1 MNKKIQSTIFLT
13 LTAMIWGF
21 AFVAQR
27 SGMEHIGPF
36 LFSGLRMLIGSLAL
50 IPIILITER
59 FSKRNKEPE
68 KLNIESEN
76 ENSKLNIESVDIN
89 SKLKSESVDIN
100 SKLKS
105 DSDINSKLK
114 SELEYDL
121 KLKNNIEYVDSKMN
135 SVASK
140 AVNMDSANPITSE
153 DAELNMQQDRR
164 YLFQGGIA
172 CGLVVFFA
180 ANFQQVGLVF
190 TTAAKTGFITT
201 LYIVLV
207 PLSGLFLKHKVG
219 LNAWIGVIIATF
231 GLYFLCITEKLTISF
246 GDFVVLIGAGFWA
259 AHILCMDY
267 YAPKVSVPKLICVQF
282 IVSGV
287 LSLVISIFREEITWN
302 AIIQAAPALLYVGI
316 FSSAIAFTF
325 QGLGQKHASPTAA
338 SIILSTEAV
347 FGALGGVLVLN
358 EMLSTREWLGC
369 VLMFIAVII
378 TQLPS
383 RPSK

>member
-27 SGMEHIGPF
+27 SGMDHIGPF
-36 LFSGLRMLIGSLAL
+36 LFSGLRMLLGSLAL
-50 IPIILITER
+50 IPIILITEK
-59 FSKRNKEPE
+59 FSGAKKESLKRMDSGSD
-68 KLNIESEN
+68 SEN
-76 ENSKLNIESVDIN
+76 ESG
-89 SKLKSESVDIN
+89 
-100 SKLKS
+100 S
-105 DSDINSKLK
+105 DSGNKHENGKESETDEISSLK
-114 SELEYDL
+114 ENQNTFLTLDYEESTLLARQQSRKDL
-121 KLKNNIEYVDSKMN
+121 L
-135 SVASK
+135 
-140 AVNMDSANPITSE
+140 
-153 DAELNMQQDRR
+153 R
-164 YLFQGGIA
+164 GGFA
-172 CGLVVFFA
+172 CGFIVFFA

-219 LNAWIGVIIATF
+219 LNAWIGVAVATF

-259 AHILCMDY
+259 AHILCMDH
-267 YAPKVSVPKLICVQF
+267 YAPKVSVPKLICLQF
-282 IVSGV
+282 LVSGV
-287 LSLVISIFREEITWN
+287 LSLAISFFREEITWTS
-302 AIIQAAPALLYVGI
+302 IVQATPALLYVGI

-347 FGALGGVLVLN
+347 FGALGGVIVLQ
-358 EMLSTREWLGC
+358 EVLSSREWLGC
-369 VLMFIAVII
+369 LLMFVAVVI

-383 RPSK
+383 RLSKA